1 MADAGNPF
9 PFNESSVFPWL
20 KTAADMWLNMAKTIP
35 PDSDTTLKT
44 QTDVQNRFTRQL
56 ETSLN
61 LFKSFSRMM
70 NEPESASATAN
81 TMNALPEIFL
91 KMAGSGFEAAMQI
104 Q

>member
-44 QTDVQNRFTRQL
+44 QTDGNGWRAYRWRISCVGVRQ
-56 ETSLN
+56 S
-61 LFKSFSRMM
+61 
-70 NEPESASATAN
+70 
-81 TMNALPEIFL
+81 
-91 KMAGSGFEAAMQI
+91 
-104 Q
+104 